1 MAQAHEHAHGQHAQH
16 NQHAQHSKHNRHG
29 QPATALERRVRAALG
44 SRFARFSG
52 AAVAS
57 LTATE
62 VALTISNGLCHLT
75 ATRAALVSWFAGA
88 VVSYA
93 LSRWAWNRTGRPD
106 VLRETIPFWAI
117 SVVVIVLLTLANKLG
132 YHSAAWLHLTGAGHV
147 LWVDFVWLVANFG
160 TFLLRFAIFHY
171 ALFAD
176 HPALLRRAARLPG
189 DPGPLAQGTRPAP
202 RHAAPP
208 ATRPAPR
215 HATAPGAR
223 AA

>member
-1 MAQAHEHAHGQHAQH
+1 MAHAHYE
-16 NQHAQHSKHNRHG
+16 
-29 QPATALERRVRAALG
+29 PVTTLRRRFGGALG
-44 SRFARFSG
+44 VQFARFTG
-52 AAVAS
+52 AALAA

-62 VALTISNGLCHLT
+62 VALTICNGVFHLT
-75 ATRAALVSWFAGA
+75 STPAALVSWFAGA

-117 SVVVIVLLTLANKLG
+117 SAAVIVLLTLANKLG
-132 YHSAAWLHLTGAGHV
+132 YRSAAWLHLSGAEHV
-147 LWVDFVWLVANFG
+147 LWVDFIWLVANFG

-171 ALFAD
+171 VLFSD
-176 HPALLRRAARLPG
+176 
-189 DPGPLAQGTRPAP
+189 RPAAHRRPVAGPDAPPPGAHPVP

-208 ATRPAPR
+208 ARPAPR
-215 HATAPGAR
+215 NAAAHGAK